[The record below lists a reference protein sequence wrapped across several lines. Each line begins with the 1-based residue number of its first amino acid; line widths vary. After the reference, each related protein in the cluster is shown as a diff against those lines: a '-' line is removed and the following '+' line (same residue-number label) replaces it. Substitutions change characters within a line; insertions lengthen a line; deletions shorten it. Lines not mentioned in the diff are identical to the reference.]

1 MSSGWKEVSLEDVSE
16 NIFSGGTPSTKIPEY
31 WNGELSWLSSGETR
45 STFITTTEITKV
57 DKRLLANAK
66 IFHVIDGKVEEE

>member
-1 MSSGWKEVSLEDVSE
+1 MLID
-16 NIFSGGTPSTKIPEY
+16 TD
-31 WNGELSWLSSGETR
+31 LQ
-45 STFITTTEITKV
+45 TFITTTEITKV